1 MALNNNVKEKITQ
14 KAGCDQLLRD
24 TVISILKGVEPGV
37 RHRSDMVGIITI
49 IVAII

>member
-24 TVISILKGVEPGV
+24 TVISILKGVDESKQLKRIIEP
-37 RHRSDMVGIITI
+37 ILKTL
-49 IVAII
+49 